1 DGATSGQSCGRM
13 LRIMRRPLTADEAI
27 EARRMIGWT
36 FWAGPVISTIVC
48 LGAGWPLIGA
58 DATAPAISAL
68 FVVFMTIFW
77 IGRLRAYKKLTS
89 DIEKGEVEVI
99 EGGPDKVRMGRRTGL
114 CY

>member
-1 DGATSGQSCGRM
+1 M

-58 DATAPAISAL
+58 DATALAIFAP
-68 FVVFMTIFW
+68 FVVVTIVFW
-77 IGRLRAYKKLTS
+77 IVRLHAYKKVTS

-99 EGGPDKVRMGRRTGL
+99 EGGPDKLRMDRRTGL
-114 CY
+114 CYLAMQ